1 MTVTT
6 TATTKARNTSGGRQE
21 SRPPDGRAPYLKLA
35 LAVAAVLA
43 LSVLSLFVGASDIT
57 PARLLHD
64 PDARELFLL
73 SRVPRTLALLLAGA
87 AMSVAGLI
95 MQMLTQNRFVEPS
108 TAGTVQSA
116 ALGVLVVT
124 ILFPGAPL
132 PVKMTVACVA
142 ALLGTAL
149 FLGVLQRIALKTS
162 MIVPLVGIMLGAV
175 ISAVTTFAALRYDL
189 LQTLGTW
196 QSGDFSGVMRGR
208 YEQLWLVGLLAV
220 TAYFIADRLTVAGLG
235 RDIAVNVGL
244 NYRTVM
250 ALGIGIVAVV
260 SGVVVSVIG
269 SLPFLGLI
277 VPNLVSMAVGD
288 HVRRGVPW
296 VCLLG
301 GGVLVLCDIV
311 SRVIRAP
318 FEIPVGSV
326 LGVVGAGVFLF
337 MLLRR
342 GPHAGR

>member
-1 MTVTT
+1 MSTTIT
-6 TATTKARNTSGGRQE
+6 TADPGERQARPSPGRR
-21 SRPPDGRAPYLKLA
+21 STRLRLPLAVLAVLA
-35 LAVAAVLA
+35 LAVT
-43 LSVLSLFVGASDIT
+43 SLFVGASDIT
-57 PARLLHD
+57 LARLIAE
-64 PDARELFLL
+64 PDTRELFLL

-87 AMSVAGLI
+87 AVSVAGLI

-116 ALGVLVVT
+116 ALGILLVT
-124 ILFPGAPL
+124 ILLPAAPL
-132 PVKMTVACVA
+132 PVKMTAACVA

-149 FLGVLQRIALKTS
+149 FLGVLQRVALKS
-162 MIVPLVGIMLGAV
+162 SLIVPLVGIMLGAV
-175 ISAVTTFAALRYDL
+175 ISAITTFIALRYDL
-189 LQTLGTW
+189 LQTLGVW

-208 YEQLWLVGLLAV
+208 YEQLWLVGVLALA
-220 TAYFIADRLTVAGLG
+220 AYLFADRLTAAGLG
-235 RDIAVNVGL
+235 RDIAVSIGL
-244 NYRTVM
+244 NYRAVM

-260 SGVVVSVIG
+260 SGVVVSVVG

-311 SRVIRAP
+311 SRIIRPP

-326 LGVVGAGVFLF
+326 LGVVGAGVFLY

-342 GPHAGR
+342 SPHGRR

>member
-1 MTVTT
+1 MTST
-6 TATTKARNTSGGRQE
+6 TAAAPGDRRSAPSPGGRTPR
-21 SRPPDGRAPYLKLA
+21 SVLV
-35 LAVAAVLA
+35 LAVLTVSA
-43 LSVLSLFVGASDIT
+43 LSVASLFTGAGDIT
-57 PARLLHD
+57 PARLLSD
-64 PDARELFLL
+64 PEARGLFLV

-87 AMSVAGLI
+87 AVSVAGLI

-116 ALGVLVVT
+116 ALGILLVT
-124 ILFPGAPL
+124 LFFPGAPL

-142 ALLGTAL
+142 ALAGTAL
-149 FLGVLQRIALKTS
+149 FLGVLRRVALRS
-162 MIVPLVGIMLGAV
+162 SLVVPLVGIMLGAV
-175 ISAVTTFAALRYDL
+175 ISSVTTFVALRHDL
-189 LQTLGTW
+189 LQTLGVW

-208 YEQLWLVGLLAV
+208 YEQLWLVGLLAL
-220 TAYFIADRLTVAGLG
+220 TAYLIADRLTVAGLG
-235 RDIAVNVGL
+235 RDIARSLGL
-244 NYRTVM
+244 NHRTVM
-250 ALGIGIVAVV
+250 AAGVGIVAVV
-260 SGVVVSVIG
+260 SGVVVSVVG

-301 GGVLVLCDIV
+301 GGVLVFCDIL
-311 SRVIRAP
+311 SRTIRAP

-326 LGVVGAGVFLF
+326 LGVVGAAVFLF

-342 GPHAGR
+342 SPHAGR

>member
-1 MTVTT
+1 MTSTT
-6 TATTKARNTSGGRQE
+6 TAVPGERRDAPSPGRL
-21 SRPPDGRAPYLKLA
+21 APRTA
-35 LAVAAVLA
+35 LVLSVLAVLA
-43 LSVLSLFVGASDIT
+43 LSGVSLFVGASDIT
-57 PARLLHD
+57 PARLLND
-64 PDARELFLL
+64 QEARELFLV

-87 AMSVAGLI
+87 AVSVAGLI

-116 ALGVLVVT
+116 ALGILLVT
-124 ILFPGAPL
+124 LFLPGAPL

-149 FLGVLQRIALKTS
+149 FLGVLQRVALRS
-162 MIVPLVGIMLGAV
+162 SLIVPLVGIMLGAV
-175 ISAVTTFAALRYDL
+175 ISSVTTFVALRHDL
-189 LQTLGTW
+189 LQTLGVW
-196 QSGDFSGVMRGR
+196 RSGDFSGVMQGR
-208 YEQLWLVGLLAV
+208 YEQLWLVGLLAL
-220 TAYFIADRLTVAGLG
+220 TAYLIADRLTVAGLG
-235 RDIAVNVGL
+235 RDIAVSVGL
-244 NYRTVM
+244 RYRTVM
-250 ALGIGIVAVV
+250 ALGVGIVAVV
-260 SGVVVSVIG
+260 SGVVVSVVG
-269 SLPFLGLI
+269 SLPFLGLV
-277 VPNLVSMAVGD
+277 VPNLVSMVVGD

-326 LGVVGAGVFLF
+326 LGVVGAVVFLS

-342 GPHAGR
+342 SSHAGR

>member
-1 MTVTT
+1 MSTTIT
-6 TATTKARNTSGGRQE
+6 TADPGERQARPSPGRR
-21 SRPPDGRAPYLKLA
+21 STRLRLPLAVLAVLA
-35 LAVAAVLA
+35 LAVT
-43 LSVLSLFVGASDIT
+43 SLFVGASDIT
-57 PARLLHD
+57 LARLIAE
-64 PDARELFLL
+64 PDTRELFLL

-87 AMSVAGLI
+87 AVSVAGLI

-116 ALGVLVVT
+116 ALGILLVT
-124 ILFPGAPL
+124 IFFPAAPL
-132 PVKMTVACVA
+132 PVKMTAACVA

-149 FLGVLQRIALKTS
+149 FLGVLQRVALKS
-162 MIVPLVGIMLGAV
+162 SLIVPLVGIMLGAV
-175 ISAVTTFAALRYDL
+175 ISAITTFIALRYDL
-189 LQTLGTW
+189 LQTLGVW

-208 YEQLWLVGLLAV
+208 YEQLWLVGVLALA
-220 TAYFIADRLTVAGLG
+220 AYLFADRLTAAGLG
-235 RDIAVNVGL
+235 RDIAVSIGL
-244 NYRTVM
+244 NYRAVM

-260 SGVVVSVIG
+260 SGVVVSVVG

-311 SRVIRAP
+311 SRIIRPP

-326 LGVVGAGVFLF
+326 LGVVGAGVFLY

-342 GPHAGR
+342 SPHGRR